1 MKSLN
6 SVQYYP
12 DLKVWKILDPEGK
25 YERTYNRYAHVWVQV
40 AAGET
45 RFEFKQN
52 DVFILYITP
61 EDLRKVGVRYVLSN
75 GPLPAQSE
83 IMKEI
88 DRVDADN
95 LYIYEIK
102 A

>member
-1 MKSLN
+1 MN
-6 SVQYYP
+6 QP
-12 DLKVWKILDPEGK
+12 
-25 YERTYNRYAHVWVQV
+25 N
-40 AAGET
+40 
-45 RFEFKQN
+45 
-52 DVFILYITP
+52 VFTLYITI
-61 EDLRKVGVRYVLSN
+61 EDLHKVDVKYVLSN